1 MHGIMDESGRLMVI
15 MTHNTDIADG
25 WEREGEDDEFFFLFS
40 PNAYA
45 VGDQRGDLRPDPLT
59 SVHTDPRNPYPGSGE
74 DEATMQEATMQE
86 ATMQEATM
94 NDWWAE
100 GLLFENCNCAAVCPG
115 HIHFSQKCT
124 HEVCRGFWAIRFEA
138 GRAGEADL
146 AGIDAVVVYE
156 APQVMVDG
164 GWKQVI
170 IVSDRAEAG
179 QRRAIEEIISGRAG
193 RSLGSAV
200 AVRVGRVADP
210 NGPGDDRGRAGAEV
224 GDGHGDPGGR
234 RAGHSGQKPGRTGHI
249 REHLQQDS

>member
-1 MHGIMDESGRLMVI
+1 
-15 MTHNTDIADG
+15 
-25 WEREGEDDEFFFLFS
+25 
-40 PNAYA
+40 
-45 VGDQRGDLRPDPLT
+45 
-59 SVHTDPRNPYPGSGE
+59 
-74 DEATMQEATMQE
+74 MQEATL
-86 ATMQEATM
+86 

-146 AGIDAVVVYE
+146 GGIDAVVVYE

-179 QRRAIEEIISGRAG
+179 QRRAIEEIISGVRGGPWEVLSRFVSDALPTRTAPVTIEDAPG
-193 RSLGSAV
+193 RKSVTVTGILEGAV
-200 AVRVGRVADP
+200 QAI
-210 NGPGDDRGRAGAEV
+210 RGRNRAEPVTFENIYNKIHDSTQVIATGSTRYDDGELVIANDGTHGLWSRFRWAG
-224 GDGHGDPGGR
+224 D
-234 RAGHSGQKPGRTGHI
+234 
-249 REHLQQDS
+249 